1 MQLPRL
7 RRPLLL
13 ATALGLGASGILAGT
28 VQAATSPG
36 TVSLPAG
43 PGSHKVSFAGHAPFN
58 SGQTNILVDD
68 LTGACDPQNTG
79 GSDFR
84 DATDVTVKVP
94 QHVDPKYD
102 VLIRFQIDWNSV
114 TPEPTEDLRM
124 DLFGPDGKLVA
135 SSDSSQEQEGINV
148 TAPVGGKYKMV
159 VCAFQTGPDGQDYT
173 GSVTASLLRPPP
185 HPQATSVTAPRYVQ
199 YLAPKGV
206 SDDAGEPSIGNN
218 WKTGNTLFTSYTHEY
233 SVHFKDAKG
242 ASTWQLVND
251 DPIDPANQISLDPI
265 GYTDSTLGRTFVS
278 QLLFPCSGM
287 SYSDDD
293 FDSQAIP
300 SEGCG
305 TGINGFDHQTVGS
318 GPYPKGQTLA
328 QPLDPS
334 FAHAVYYCSQAQALV
349 LGGAACSRSDTGG
362 LTFGPPVEIFGGAC
376 SGLHGH
382 VRGAPDGT
390 VYVPNDNCKGRQG
403 VAVSTDAGQTWTV
416 RTIPG
421 SHAGQSDPSVS
432 AGKDG
437 TVYFGYS
444 DGSGRPMI
452 AISRD
457 RGKGWT
463 KPVDAGGRFAL
474 RNSEFAEVIAGD
486 GNRAAFAFLGTTS
499 RGSTQALSFGKNKLG
514 TRFVGAVW
522 HLYVATT
529 YDRGAHWTTVDA
541 TPDDPVQRGCIWN
554 SGGSVSCRNLLDFND
569 ITTTKQGK
577 VLVAFADG
585 CVDKSLDAKA
595 NCIASTAASA
605 NTLTQHGG
613 ILRQVSGKGLFA
625 AYDPKAGPKSGG
637 TASSGS
643 NAGAGGSGAAAGGGS
658 LADTGGSSW
667 LPLTGLGLL
676 VAAAGGMVCRRRRQ
690 TAS

>member
-84 DATDVTVKVP
+84 DATSVTVKVP

-102 VLIRFQIDWNSV
+102 VLIRFQIDWSSV
-114 TPEPTEDLRM
+114 TPEPTEDMRM
-124 DLFGPDGKLVA
+124 DLFGPDSKLVA

-148 TAPVGGKYKMV
+148 TAPVGGKYTMV

-173 GSVTASLLRPPP
+173 GSVTASFLRPPS
-185 HPQATSVTAPRYVQ
+185 HPQAVGVAAPRYQQ

-218 WKTGNTLFTSYTHEY
+218 WKTGHTLFTSYTHEY
-233 SVHFKDAKG
+233 VVHFKDNKG
-242 ASTWQLVND
+242 SSSWQLVND

-265 GYTDSTLGRTFVS
+265 GFTDSTLGRTFVS
-278 QLLFPCSGM
+278 QLLFVCSGM

-293 FDSQAIP
+293 FKTQAIP

-305 TGINGFDHQTVGS
+305 TGFNGFDHQTVGG
-318 GPYPKGQTLA
+318 GPYPKGQPLA

-334 FAHAVYYCSQAQALV
+334 YPHAVYYCSQAQLLV
-349 LGGAACSRSDTGG
+349 LGGATCARSDTGG
-362 LTFGPPVEIFGGAC
+362 EAFGPPVEIFGGAC

-382 VRGAPDGT
+382 VRVAPDGT
-390 VYVPNDNCKGRQG
+390 VYVPNDNCKGSQG

-416 RTIPG
+416 GTIPG

-444 DGSGRPMI
+444 DGTGRPL
-452 AISRD
+452 AAVSRD
-457 RGKGWT
+457 RGKTWS
-463 KPVDAGGRFAL
+463 KSIDAGFPFGL

-486 GNRAAFAFLGTTS
+486 GNRAAFAFLGTTT

-529 YDRGAHWTTVDA
+529 YDRGAHWSTVKVA
-541 TPDDPVQRGCIWN
+541 PTDPVQRGCIWN

-569 ITTTKQGK
+569 ITVTKQGK

-585 CVDKSLDAKA
+585 CVGKAIDPKA
-595 NCIASTAASA
+595 NCINSAAVSA

-613 ILRQVSGKGLFA
+613 VIRQVSGRGLFA
-625 AYDPKAGPKSGG
+625 AYDPKTGG
-637 TASSGS
+637 TPSSTGTGGNGGSSGS
-643 NAGAGGSGAAAGGGS
+643 G
-658 LADTGGSSW
+658 
-667 LPLTGLGLL
+667 
-676 VAAAGGMVCRRRRQ
+676 
-690 TAS
+690 

>member
-159 VCAFQTGPDGQDYT
+159 VCAFQDSPGGQDYT
-173 GSVTASLLRPPP
+173 GTVSASLLRPPP
-185 HPQATSVTAPRYVQ
+185 HPQATNVTAPRFVQ
-199 YLAPKGV
+199 YLAPKGK

-218 WKTGNTLFTSYTHEY
+218 WKSGNTRFTSYTHEY
-233 SVHFKDAKG
+233 LVHFKDKKG
-242 ASTWQLVND
+242 ASNWQLVND
-251 DPIDPANQISLDPI
+251 DPIDPANEISLDPI
-265 GYTDSTLGRTFVS
+265 GFTDSKLGRTFVS
-278 QLLFPCSGM
+278 QLLFVCSGM

-293 FDSQAIP
+293 FKTQAIP

-305 TGINGFDHQTVGS
+305 TGINGFDHQTVGG
-318 GPYPKGQTLA
+318 GPYPKGQALA

-334 FAHAVYYCSQAQALV
+334 YPHAVYYCSQAQALV
-349 LGGAACSRSDTGG
+349 LGGATCARSDTGG
-362 LTFGPPVEIFGGAC
+362 EVFGPPVEIFGGAC

-382 VRGAPDGT
+382 VRVAPDGT
-390 VYVPNDNCKGRQG
+390 VYVPNDNCRGKQG
-403 VAVSTDAGQTWTV
+403 VAVSTDAGKSWTV
-416 RTIPG
+416 RTVPG

-437 TVYFGYS
+437 TVYLGYS

-452 AISRD
+452 AVSRN
-457 RGKGWT
+457 RGVSWSR
-463 KPVDAGGRFAL
+463 PVDAGGPFNL
-474 RNSEFAEVIAGD
+474 HNSEFAEVIAGD
-486 GNRAAFAFLGTTS
+486 GNRAAFAFLGTTT

-529 YDRGAHWTTVDA
+529 YDRGAHWTTVNA
-541 TPDDPVQRGCIWN
+541 TPNDPVQRGCIWN

-569 ITTTKQGK
+569 ITVTKQGK

-585 CVDKSLDAKA
+585 CVGKSIDAKA
-595 NCIASTAASA
+595 NCIASTAANA

-613 ILRQVSGKGLFA
+613 VIRQVSGKGLFA
-625 AYDPKAGPKSGG
+625 AYDPKAGGTPSSSGTGSNGG
-637 TASSGS
+637 TGS
-643 NAGAGGSGAAAGGGS
+643 IGGTGGAGPPAGRGAPPRPRPPAPA
-658 LADTGGSSW
+658 
-667 LPLTGLGLL
+667 P
-676 VAAAGGMVCRRRRQ
+676 
-690 TAS
+690 

>member
-13 ATALGLGASGILAGT
+13 ATALGLGATGLLAGT

-36 TVSLPAG
+36 TVSLPSS
-43 PGSHKVSFAGHAPFN
+43 PGSHKVTFSGHAPFN
-58 SGQTNILVDD
+58 SGQTNLLVDD
-68 LTGACDPQNTG
+68 VTGACDPQNTG
-79 GSDFR
+79 GAQFR
-84 DATDVTVKVP
+84 DLTDVTVKVP
-94 QHVDPKYD
+94 KHVDPKYD
-102 VLIRFQIDWNSV
+102 VLIRFQIDWSSV
-114 TPEPTEDLRM
+114 TPEPTEDMRL
-124 DLFGPDGKLVA
+124 DLYGPDHKLVA

-148 TAPVGGKYKMV
+148 TAPVGGKYTMV

-185 HPQATSVTAPRYVQ
+185 HPQTTKVVAPRYVQ

-218 WKTGNTLFTSYTHEY
+218 WKTGHTLFTSYTHEY
-233 SVHFKDAKG
+233 VVKFKDNKG
-242 ASTWQLVND
+242 ASTWNLVND

-265 GYTDSTLGRTFVS
+265 GYTDSQLGRTFVS

-293 FDSQAIP
+293 FDSQATP

-318 GPYPKGQTLA
+318 GPYPKGGLA

-334 FAHAVYYCSQAQALV
+334 YPHAVYYCSQAQALV

-362 LTFGPPVEIFGGAC
+362 EVFGPPVEIFGGAC

-382 VRGAPDGT
+382 VRVAPDGT
-390 VYVPNDNCKGRQG
+390 VYVPNDNCRGKQG
-403 VAVSTDAGQTWTV
+403 VAVSTDAGMTWTV

-444 DGSGRPMI
+444 DGTGRPMV
-452 AISRD
+452 AVSRN
-457 RGKGWT
+457 RGQTWS
-463 KPVDAGGRFAL
+463 KPVDAGGPFNL

-486 GNRAAFAFLGTTS
+486 GDRAAFAFLGTTS
-499 RGSTQALSFGKNKLG
+499 RGSTQALSFGKNPTG
-514 TRFVGAVW
+514 TKFVGGTW
-522 HLYVATT
+522 HMYVATT
-529 YDRGAHWTTVDA
+529 YDRGAHWTTVNA
-541 TPDDPVQRGCIWN
+541 RPSDPVQRGCIWN

-569 ITTTKQGK
+569 ITINKQGK
-577 VLVAFADG
+577 VLIAFADG
-585 CVDKSLDAKA
+585 CVGKSIDAKA
-595 NCIASTAASA
+595 NCILSPAASA

-613 ILRQVSGKGLFA
+613 IIRQVSGKGLFA
-625 AYDPKAGPKSGG
+625 AYDPKTSGASGG
-637 TASSGS
+637 TGSSGS
-643 NAGAGGSGAAAGGGS
+643 NGGTGSSGSAAGSGS
-658 LADTGGSSW
+658 LADTGSSSW
-667 LPLTGLGLL
+667 MPLTDLGLL
-676 VAAAGGMVCRRRRQ
+676 VAAAGGLVLRRRRQ

>member
-36 TVSLPAG
+36 TVSLPAS

-159 VCAFQTGPDGQDYT
+159 VCAFQTEPQGQDYT

-185 HPQATSVTAPRYVQ
+185 HPQATNVTVPRYQQ

-206 SDDAGEPSIGNN
+206 SDDAGEPSIGSN
-218 WKTGNTLFTSYTHEY
+218 WKSGKTLFTSYTHEY
-233 SVHFKDAKG
+233 VVHFKDNKG
-242 ASTWQLVND
+242 TSSWQLVND

-265 GYTDSTLGRTFVS
+265 GFTDSQLGRTFVS

-293 FDSQAIP
+293 FNSQAIP

-305 TGINGFDHQTVGS
+305 TGINGFDHQTVGA
-318 GPYPKGQTLA
+318 GPYPKGGLA
-328 QPLDPS
+328 QTLDPS
-334 FAHAVYYCSQAQALV
+334 YPHAVYYCSQSQGLV

-362 LTFGPPVEIFGGAC
+362 EAFGPPVEIFGGAC

-382 VRGAPDGT
+382 VRVAPDGT
-390 VYVPNDNCKGRQG
+390 VYVPNDNCKGSQG
-403 VAVSTDAGQTWTV
+403 VAVSTDAGQSWTV
-416 RTIPG
+416 RTVPG

-437 TVYFGYS
+437 TIYLGYS
-444 DGSGRPMI
+444 DGTGRPMI
-452 AISRD
+452 AVSRD
-457 RGKGWT
+457 RGKTWT
-463 KPVDAGGRFAL
+463 KPSDAGGPFNL

-486 GNRAAFAFLGTTS
+486 GNRAAFAFLGTTT
-499 RGSTQALSFGKNKLG
+499 RGSTQALSFGKNKAG
-514 TRFVGAVW
+514 TLFTGGVW
-522 HLYVATT
+522 HMYVATT
-529 YDRGAHWTTVDA
+529 YDRGAHWSTVKVA
-541 TPDDPVQRGCIWN
+541 PTDPVQRGCIWN

-569 ITTTKQGK
+569 ITVDKRGK

-585 CVDKSLDAKA
+585 CVGKAIDPKA
-595 NCIASTAASA
+595 NCVNSAAVSA

-613 ILRQVSGKGLFA
+613 GMRQVSGRGLFA
-625 AYDPKAGPKSGG
+625 AYDPKSGL
-637 TASSGS
+637 TS
-643 NAGAGGSGAAAGGGS
+643 GAGGSGGGS
-658 LADTGGSSW
+658 GGSGGTSTQGSPLADTGGSSW
-667 LPLTGLGLL
+667 LPLTGLGLI
-676 VAAAGGMVCRRRRQ
+676 VAATAGMLRRRRQ